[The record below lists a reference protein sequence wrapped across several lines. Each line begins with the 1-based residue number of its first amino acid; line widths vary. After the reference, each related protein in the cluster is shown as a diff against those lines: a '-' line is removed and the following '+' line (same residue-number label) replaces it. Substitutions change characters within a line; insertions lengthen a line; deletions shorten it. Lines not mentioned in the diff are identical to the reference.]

1 MPIIIGTRGSALAL
15 WQAHAVQAML
25 QSRYPELDVRL
36 EIIHTTGDKILDT
49 PLSNI
54 GDKGLFTKELEVAL
68 MDGRIHLAVHSLKD
82 LPTVLPDG
90 LTLAAVTERERPEDA
105 LIAPAGTTIATL
117 PHGGTVAT
125 GSLRRR
131 SQLLHLRPDLN
142 VVDVRGNVPTRLQKY
157 QTNGWDGMI
166 LAYAGLYRLGL
177 AQHIAQI
184 IPTDQM
190 IPAVGQ
196 AALGLETRADDTA
209 TIALLRGIEH
219 PPTRICTD
227 AERALLR
234 RLEGGCQTPIAAH
247 ATLAGNQ
254 LTLHAMVASLDGS
267 TIIASQITGSPD
279 EAEELGNRVAG
290 ELIERG
296 GKEMV
301 EGIRGSR

>member
-1 MPIIIGTRGSALAL
+1 MPCIIGTRGSALAL
-15 WQAHAVQAML
+15 WQAHAVQEML
-25 QSRYPELDVRL
+25 QSRYPELQVQI
-36 EIIHTTGDKILDT
+36 EIIHTTGDIILDR

-68 MDGRIHLAVHSLKD
+68 MEGRIHLAVHSLKD
-82 LPTVLPDG
+82 LPTQLPAG
-90 LTLAAVTERERPEDA
+90 LMLAAVTQRERPEDA
-105 LIAPAGTTIATL
+105 LVAPAGTTIETL

-131 SQLLHLRPDLN
+131 AQLLRLRPDLN

-166 LAYAGLYRLGL
+166 LAYAGLHRLGL
-177 AQHIAQI
+177 GEHIAQI

-196 AALGLETRADDTA
+196 AALGLETRADDAA
-209 TIALLRGIEH
+209 TIGLLRGIEH

-234 RLEGGCQTPIAAH
+234 RLEGGCQTPIAAY
-247 ATLAGNQ
+247 ATLAEDH
-254 LTLHAMVASLDGS
+254 LTLHAMIAALDGS
-267 TIIASQITGSPD
+267 TIIGGTISGLPAQ
-279 EAEELGNRVAG
+279 AEEVGERLAG
-290 ELIERG
+290 VLLEGG
-296 GKEMV
+296 GKGV
-301 EGIRGSR
+301 LEGSKR

>member
-1 MPIIIGTRGSALAL
+1 MPFIIGTRGSALAL
-15 WQAHAVQAML
+15 WQAHAVQGML

-82 LPTVLPDG
+82 LPTKLPDG

-105 LIAPAGTTIATL
+105 LIAPAGTTIETL

-125 GSLRRR
+125 GSLRRQA
-131 SQLLHLRPDLN
+131 QLLKLRPDLN

-166 LAYAGLYRLGL
+166 LAYAGLHRLGL
-177 AQHIAQI
+177 GEHIAQI
-184 IPTDQM
+184 IPTEQM

-196 AALGLETRADDTA
+196 AALGLETRADDAA
-209 TIALLRGIEH
+209 TIQLLRGIEH
-219 PPTRICTD
+219 TATRICTN

-234 RLEGGCQTPIAAH
+234 KLEGGCQTPIAAH

-254 LTLHAMVASLDGS
+254 LTLNAMIASIDGS
-267 TIIASQITGSPD
+267 TIIADTIIGPSA
-279 EAEELGNRVAG
+279 EAEELGNQLADM
-290 ELIERG
+290 LLQSG
-296 GKEMV
+296 GKGVMERI
-301 EGIRGSR
+301 GG